1 MNVPVDTLVCDTA
14 RIAAWQQDSAFDYNR
29 ELIEP
34 QQNIL
39 QWIFEVIMGL
49 LSEVINSVMRNDVSW
64 VFITVGLLLL
74 LGVIGWLLYK
84 FRPGLFGK
92 TRQRDMEYEIED
104 DNIYGID
111 FEKCIAEALGRHDF
125 REAVRLKY
133 LQTLKLLTEDGR
145 IDWQLHKTPTQY
157 TYEYTEETF
166 LRMTNHFLRI
176 RYGNFEA
183 TPEVYEELAV
193 AYSSLSTLATSFSR
207 SARDPFGVQVS

>member
-1 MNVPVDTLVCDTA
+1 
-14 RIAAWQQDSAFDYNR
+14 
-29 ELIEP
+29 
-34 QQNIL
+34 
-39 QWIFEVIMGL
+39 MGL

-157 TYEYTEETF
+157 TYEYTEEAF

-183 TPEVYEELAV
+183 TPEVYEELVA
-193 AYSSLSTLATSFSR
+193 AYSSLSTLHSSLQKGGDA
-207 SARDPFGVQVS
+207 